1 MPAGLERARG
11 FLLAVIDCLSQD
23 SARGGVLVSEARTV
37 SCYSSAMHT
46 ASPTGALVA
55 RPASDGDLGDVLS
68 MIDDFVK
75 DHPARSHPRSREG
88 LRGAFLGERAVAELV
103 VAEWRGAVVGMVEWR
118 RIYDMFW
125 NMHGGHAEFLYVR
138 PHARGRGVALS
149 IMTTVCARVRACGGE
164 FLYGSGTAET
174 TPLYARVMI
183 PSGQS
188 TDCHLSGEAFATM
201 ADLAGRPVRDMV
213 RSLPTPELNRQPAR
227 PRPLATTPGT

>member
-103 VAEWRGAVVGMVEWR
+103 VAEWLGKGEIAFVGHGPYR
-118 RIYDMFW
+118 RIGFFDRRTDGERRR
-125 NMHGGHAEFLYVR
+125 NPAVEINPQSDR
-138 PHARGRGVALS
+138 D
-149 IMTTVCARVRACGGE
+149 CEQDKRAD
-164 FLYGSGTAET
+164 
-174 TPLYARVMI
+174 R
-183 PSGQS
+183 
-188 TDCHLSGEAFATM
+188 
-201 ADLAGRPVRDMV
+201 
-213 RSLPTPELNRQPAR
+213 
-227 PRPLATTPGT
+227 